1 MHWLR
6 LRVALGIGVAGE
18 VLRKIDEI
26 LCIACKLVYY
36 FGWMEKII

>member
-1 MHWLR
+1 MHWVR
-6 LRVALGIGVAGE
+6 LRVSLAIGVAGE

-36 FGWMEKII
+36 FDLMAEII